1 MYQLLS
7 VKINLGLRV
16 WVKCGFS
23 SADFHP
29 RQNPHFTYLKSAD
42 KQIAFYPRP
51 PYKATQFVL
60 KLFTDMQVTTSP
72 GS

>member
-7 VKINLGLRV
+7 VKNKLRFACV
-16 WVKCGFS
+16 GKN
-23 SADFHP
+23 ADFHP
-29 RQNPHFTYLKSAD
+29 QQHPHFTYLKSAD